1 MKTVKYFIFGL
12 LFLSSISS
20 QAQVSVNVN
29 VGPPVWGPPVTVEE
43 YYYLPDVNSYY
54 DIRTKQFIYVSN
66 GNWVRQNSL
75 PTRYRNYN
83 LSSGNVIVINDYH
96 GRAPYTKY
104 KVHKVKYV
112 KKGQWAKSN
121 DRHDDDNRGRGNSH
135 SKGKGKGK
143 KHKD

>member
-1 MKTVKYFIFGL
+1 MKTVKYFIL
-12 LFLSSISS
+12 AMLFFSSIPS

-29 VGPPVWGPPVTVEE
+29 VGTPVWGPPVTVEE

-54 DIRTKQFIYVSN
+54 DIRAKQFIYVSN
-66 GNWVRQNSL
+66 GTWVRHNSL

-96 GRAPYTKY
+96 GRAPYTNY

-121 DRHDDDNRGRGNSH
+121 NGRGHDDHHKGGRGNH
-135 SKGKGKGK
+135 KGKGK
-143 KHKD
+143 KDRD